1 MKNSSILFV
10 LIVVFV
16 ISSSENQKMVGE
28 AKKCKAGW
36 ACSGEDICKEK
47 CMAKYNGVGTVT
59 YFSFPPE
66 TITILCDCLYD
77 C

>member
-1 MKNSSILFV
+1 
-10 LIVVFV
+10 
-16 ISSSENQKMVGE
+16 MVGE

-66 TITILCDCLYD
+66 TITILFDCVYD